1 LSALADIARGGA
13 PSYNARRRRPG
24 RGCVAAAEHSAV
36 MSASPHALPAPL
48 TPAADADRGG
58 AVGNARWEGEGPQ
71 WRLVL
76 AGDWHDANA
85 EIPKPPAGLPVA
97 AGTQLGFDSAALSH
111 WPPAFAAAL
120 WQVLAPLARGG
131 VAVDLSG
138 LPRGLQPLLTLSLPQ
153 AEAAQPQK
161 QNATADEAAPEAEWH
176 KTLVFIGDLL
186 GAVGRLLR
194 GRTAMRMSDW
204 LWQIEQTGPRSLPIV
219 LLVSTL
225 VGLIVAYMG
234 AEQLQRFGAQS
245 FIANLVTIGVVREI
259 AALVVGIVL
268 AGRVGA
274 AFAAQIGSMRA
285 GEEID
290 ALTTLGVDPVEHLVL
305 PRMLALLVTGPLL
318 TLCAG
323 VAGLG
328 VGGAIA
334 VFLYGV
340 PASAYLATTREA
352 LSGTD
357 LAIGLLKGSVYAVL
371 VALAGCRQGLNA
383 GRSAQAVGEATTA
396 AVVQAI
402 VWMVVAASLLT
413 VVFQRLG
420 L

>member
-1 LSALADIARGGA
+1 MA
-13 PSYNARRRRPG
+13 PTP
-24 RGCVAAAEHSAV
+24 
-36 MSASPHALPAPL
+36 SASLPPSGLAG
-48 TPAADADRGG
+48 ADQT
-58 AVGNARWEGEGPQ
+58 RWEGTGRQ

-76 AGDWHDANA
+76 AGDWVD
-85 EIPKPPAGLPVA
+85 AGLPEPPSELPA
-97 AGTQLGFDSAALSH
+97 AEGTQIGFDTSTLSH
-111 WPPAFAAAL
+111 WQPPLAGAL
-120 WQVLAPLARGG
+120 WQRLAPLARAG
-131 VAVDLSG
+131 VRLDLSG
-138 LPRGLQPLLTLSLPQ
+138 LPRGLQPLLALSLPQ
-153 AEAAQPQK
+153 P
-161 QNATADEAAPEAEWH
+161 DAAPPHKPAEDEPTAEPEWR
-176 KTLVFIGDLL
+176 KTLVFIGTTLAAL
-186 GAVGRLLR
+186 GRLAR
-194 GRTAMRMSDW
+194 GRSAMRLSDW

-219 LLVSTL
+219 LLVSSL

-274 AFAAQIGSMRA
+274 AFAAQLGSMRA
-285 GEEID
+285 GEEVD

-323 VAGLG
+323 VAGLLVGWG
-328 VGGAIA
+328 VA
-334 VFLYGV
+334 VVLYDV
-340 PASAYLATTREA
+340 PPAAYLATTREA
-352 LSGTD
+352 LAGWD
-357 LAIGLLKGSVYAVL
+357 LFVGLLKGSVYAVL

-402 VWMVVAASLLT
+402 VWMVVAASALT
-413 VVFQRLG
+413 VIFQRLDI
-420 L
+420 

>member
-1 LSALADIARGGA
+1 MPVALPTAEPAALAPD
-13 PSYNARRRRPG
+13 
-24 RGCVAAAEHSAV
+24 AA
-36 MSASPHALPAPL
+36 
-48 TPAADADRGG
+48 
-58 AVGNARWEGEGPQ
+58 GNARWEGQGGR

-76 AGDWHDANA
+76 AGPWTA
-85 EIPKPPAGLPVA
+85 EAALPAPPAELPVQ
-97 AGTQLGFDSAALSH
+97 AGTTLAFDSAALSH
-111 WPPAFAAAL
+111 WQPGFAAAL
-120 WQVLAPLARGG
+120 WQALAPLARAG
-131 VAVDLSG
+131 VTLELDG
-138 LPRGLQPLLTLSLPQ
+138 LPRGLQPLLALSLPAPDGPPRRAAV
-153 AEAAQPQK
+153 AEPARH
-161 QNATADEAAPEAEWH
+161 EPEWR
-176 KTLVFIGDLL
+176 KTLAFV
-186 GAVGRLLR
+186 GAMLAAVARLAR
-194 GRTAMRMSDW
+194 GRSAMRLSDW

-323 VAGLG
+323 LAGLT
-328 VGGAIA
+328 VGGVVA
-334 VFLYGV
+334 VGLYDV
-340 PASAYLATTREA
+340 PAAAYVATTRESLA
-352 LSGTD
+352 GWD
-357 LAIGLLKGSVYAVL
+357 LFVGLLKGSVYGVL

-402 VWMVVAASLLT
+402 IWMVVAASTLT
-413 VVFQRLG
+413 VIFQRLG
-420 L
+420 V

>member
-1 LSALADIARGGA
+1 
-13 PSYNARRRRPG
+13 
-24 RGCVAAAEHSAV
+24 
-36 MSASPHALPAPL
+36 MSPAP
-48 TPAADADRGG
+48 PSDIPSGSPG
-58 AVGNARWEGEGPQ
+58 AGEARWEGEGQ
-71 WRLVL
+71 NWRLVL
-76 AGDWHDANA
+76 SGDWADAGL
-85 EIPKPPAGLPVA
+85 PKPPPELPVA
-97 AGTQLGFDSAALSH
+97 GDTQVGFDSTALSH
-111 WPPAFAAAL
+111 WQPPLAGAL
-120 WQVLAPLARGG
+120 WQLLAPLARGG
-131 VAVDLSG
+131 VQLDLAG
-138 LPRGLQPLLTLSLPQ
+138 LPRGLRPLLTLSLPQ
-153 AEAAQPQK
+153 P
-161 QNATADEAAPEAEWH
+161 DAAPQRSKQDDADATEADPEWR
-176 KTLVFIGDLL
+176 KTLVFIGDTLA
-186 GAVGRLLR
+186 AVGRLAR

-219 LLVSTL
+219 LLVSSL

-323 VAGLG
+323 IAGLLVGWG
-328 VGGAIA
+328 VA
-334 VFLYGV
+334 VVLYGV
-340 PASAYLATTREA
+340 PPAAYLATTRDA
-352 LSGTD
+352 LAGWD
-357 LAIGLLKGSVYAVL
+357 LFVGLLKGSVYAVL

-402 VWMVVAASLLT
+402 VWMVVAASALT
-413 VVFQRLG
+413 VIFQRLDI
-420 L
+420 

>member
-1 LSALADIARGGA
+1 MTTSLAAPATAHGSADGGA
-13 PSYNARRRRPG
+13 
-24 RGCVAAAEHSAV
+24 
-36 MSASPHALPAPL
+36 
-48 TPAADADRGG
+48 
-58 AVGNARWEGEGPQ
+58 AVGSARWDGTGAQ

-76 AGDWHDANA
+76 AGTWHDAPLPA
-85 EIPKPPAGLPVA
+85 PPGELPVSE
-97 AGTQLGFDSAALSH
+97 GTQVKFDTAALSH
-111 WPPAFAAAL
+111 WQPAFAAAL

-131 VAVDLSG
+131 VTLDLSG
-138 LPRGLQPLLTLSLPQ
+138 LPRALQPLLELSLPQ
-153 AEAAQPQK
+153 PARQKKTTAAAE
-161 QNATADEAAPEAEWH
+161 EAAPEPEWR
-176 KTLVFIGDLL
+176 KTLTFVGELL
-186 GAVGRLLR
+186 GALGRLAR
-194 GRTAMRMSDW
+194 GRSAMRMSDW
-204 LWQIEQTGPRSLPIV
+204 IWQVEQTGPRSLPIV
-219 LLVSTL
+219 LLVATL

-323 VAGLG
+323 AAGLA
-328 VGGAIA
+328 VGGAVA
-334 VFLYGV
+334 VGLYDV
-340 PASAYLATTREA
+340 PPMAYIATTRESLA
-352 LSGTD
+352 GWD
-357 LAIGLLKGSVYAVL
+357 LFVGLLKGSVYGAL

-396 AVVQAI
+396 AVVQSI
-402 VWMVVAASLLT
+402 IWMVIAASTLT
-413 VVFQRLG
+413 VIFQRLG
-420 L
+420 V

>member
-1 LSALADIARGGA
+1 
-13 PSYNARRRRPG
+13 
-24 RGCVAAAEHSAV
+24 
-36 MSASPHALPAPL
+36 MSHALPAPL
-48 TPAADADRGG
+48 NLPTDAPGG
-58 AVGNARWEGEGPQ
+58 EVAHARWDGDGKQ

-76 AGDWHDANA
+76 AGDWQRGD
-85 EIPKPPAGLPVA
+85 IPAPPAGLPRD
-97 AGTQLGFDSAALSH
+97 AGTRLDFDCSGLTH
-111 WPPAFAAAL
+111 WQPGFAATL
-120 WQVLAPLARGG
+120 WQALAPLARSG
-131 VAVDLSG
+131 VTLDLAG
-138 LPRGLQPLLTLSLPQ
+138 LPRGLQPLLGLSLPPAGQ
-153 AEAAQPQK
+153 ARPKQATRESPAA
-161 QNATADEAAPEAEWH
+161 EPEWRR
-176 KTLVFIGDLL
+176 TLVFVGELL
-186 GAVGRLLR
+186 GALGRLAR
-194 GRTAMRMSDW
+194 GRSAMRLSDW
-204 LWQIEQTGPRSLPIV
+204 LWQVEQTGPRSLPIV

-234 AEQLQRFGAQS
+234 AAQLQRFGAQS
-245 FIANLVTIGVVREI
+245 FIADLVTISVVREI

-323 VAGLG
+323 LAGLA
-328 VGGAIA
+328 VGGAVA
-334 VFLYGV
+334 VVLYDV
-340 PASAYLATTREA
+340 PAAAYLATTREA
-352 LSGTD
+352 LTGND
-357 LAIGLLKGSVYAVL
+357 LFVGLVKGSAYAVL

-402 VWMVVAASLLT
+402 VWMVVAASVLT
-413 VVFQRLG
+413 VIFQRLDI
-420 L
+420 

>member
-1 LSALADIARGGA
+1 MSHAISPPLPPSGA
-13 PSYNARRRRPG
+13 AG
-24 RGCVAAAEHSAV
+24 TGE
-36 MSASPHALPAPL
+36 
-48 TPAADADRGG
+48 
-58 AVGNARWEGEGPQ
+58 ARWEGRGQ
-71 WRLVL
+71 AWRLLLSGDLTGAELARPPAELTVAQGTTLAFDSSALSYWQPPL
-76 AGDWHDANA
+76 AG
-85 EIPKPPAGLPVA
+85 
-97 AGTQLGFDSAALSH
+97 
-111 WPPAFAAAL
+111 AL
-120 WQVLAPLARGG
+120 WQLLAPLARGG
-131 VAVDLSG
+131 VHLDLAG
-138 LPRGLQPLLTLSLPQ
+138 LPRGLQPLLSLSLPQ
-153 AEAAQPQK
+153 PEQPGKRAAVD
-161 QNATADEAAPEAEWH
+161 DEPAPEPEWR
-176 KTLVFIGDLL
+176 KTLVFIGDMLA
-186 GAVGRLLR
+186 AVGRLAR
-194 GRTAMRMSDW
+194 GRSAMRLSDW

-219 LLVSTL
+219 LLVSSL

-323 VAGLG
+323 VAGLL
-328 VGGAIA
+328 VGGGVA
-334 VFLYGV
+334 VFLYDV
-340 PASAYLATTREA
+340 PPAAYLATTREA
-352 LSGTD
+352 LAGGD
-357 LAIGLLKGSVYAVL
+357 LFVGLLKGSVYAVL

-402 VWMVVAASLLT
+402 VWMVIAASTLT
-413 VVFQRLG
+413 VIFQRLDI
-420 L
+420 

>member
-1 LSALADIARGGA
+1 
-13 PSYNARRRRPG
+13 
-24 RGCVAAAEHSAV
+24 
-36 MSASPHALPAPL
+36 MSHALPAPP
-48 TPAADADRGG
+48 TPAAPHDRGG
-58 AVGNARWEGEGPQ
+58 AVSSARWEGEGTQ

-76 AGDWHDANA
+76 AGDWPGGTAL
-85 EIPKPPAGLPVA
+85 PKPPPGLLA
-97 AGTQLGFDSAALSH
+97 QEGTHLGFDTSALAH
-111 WPPAFAAAL
+111 WQPPFAATL
-120 WQVLAPLARGG
+120 WQALAPLARAG
-131 VAVDLSG
+131 VALNLSG
-138 LPRGLQPLLTLSLPQ
+138 LPRGLPPLLQLSLPLTQ
-153 AEAAQPQK
+153 AAARPPAAAEAA
-161 QNATADEAAPEAEWH
+161 APEPEWR

-186 GAVGRLLR
+186 GALGRLAR
-194 GRTAMRMSDW
+194 GRSAMRLSDW

-219 LLVSTL
+219 LLVSSL

-323 VAGLG
+323 AAGLA
-328 VGGAIA
+328 VGWVVA
-334 VFLYGV
+334 VGLYDV
-340 PASAYLATTREA
+340 PPMAYLATTRESLA
-352 LSGTD
+352 GWD
-357 LAIGLLKGSVYAVL
+357 LFVGLLKGSVYAVL

-402 VWMVVAASLLT
+402 VWMVVAASTLT
-413 VVFQRLG
+413 VIFQRLDV
-420 L
+420 

>member
-1 LSALADIARGGA
+1 
-13 PSYNARRRRPG
+13 
-24 RGCVAAAEHSAV
+24 
-36 MSASPHALPAPL
+36 MSHALPAPL
-48 TPAADADRGG
+48 APSADAGR
-58 AVGNARWEGEGPQ
+58 AEAHANARWEGEGRR

-76 AGDWHDANA
+76 VGDWNRPDI
-85 EIPKPPAGLPVA
+85 EIPKPPAALAVEE
-97 AGTQLGFDSAALSH
+97 GTALAFDSAALAH
-111 WPPAFAAAL
+111 WQPPLAAAL

-131 VAVDLSG
+131 VTLDLEG
-138 LPRGLQPLLTLSLPQ
+138 LPKALQPLLALSLPQ
-153 AEAAQPQK
+153 PDAAPKQPAEAE
-161 QNATADEAAPEAEWH
+161 TDSAPEPEWH
-176 KTLVFIGDLL
+176 KTLVFVGDLL
-186 GAVGRLLR
+186 GALGRLAR
-194 GRTAMRMSDW
+194 GRTAMRRSDW

-245 FIANLVTIGVVREI
+245 FIANLVTIGEVREI

-323 VAGLG
+323 AAGLA
-328 VGGAIA
+328 VGWA
-334 VFLYGV
+334 VAVLLYDV
-340 PASAYLATTREA
+340 PAAAYLSTTREA
-352 LSGTD
+352 LEGTD

-402 VWMVVAASLLT
+402 VWMVVAASALT
-413 VVFQRLG
+413 VIFQRLDV
-420 L
+420 

>member
-1 LSALADIARGGA
+1 MPQTLPFTSAA
-13 PSYNARRRRPG
+13 PPAT
-24 RGCVAAAEHSAV
+24 AAATS
-36 MSASPHALPAPL
+36 
-48 TPAADADRGG
+48 R
-58 AVGNARWEGEGPQ
+58 ARWEGEGRQ

-76 AGDWHDANA
+76 AGDWAGEGDSLPA
-85 EIPKPPAGLPVA
+85 PPAALTVA
-97 AGTQLGFDSAALSH
+97 PGTQVALDTSGLSH
-111 WPPAFAAAL
+111 WRPPFAALL
-120 WQVLAPLARGG
+120 WQALAPLARGG
-131 VAVDLSG
+131 VALELSG
-138 LPRGLQPLLTLSLPQ
+138 LPAALRPLLALSLP
-153 AEAAQPQK
+153 PS
-161 QNATADEAAPEAEWH
+161 TAAPASAPAKAVAAPAAASPTAVPEWRR
-176 KTLVFIGDLL
+176 TIEFVGDLL
-186 GAVGRLLR
+186 AALGRLLR
-194 GRTAMRMSDW
+194 GRTAMRRSDW

-219 LLVSTL
+219 LLVSAL

-234 AEQLQRFGAQS
+234 AQQLQRFGAQS

-318 TLCAG
+318 TLCAA

-328 VGGAIA
+328 VGLA
-334 VFLYGV
+334 VAVGLYDV
-340 PASAYLATTREA
+340 PPMAYLATTREA
-352 LSGTD
+352 LAGWD
-357 LAIGLLKGSVYAVL
+357 LAVGLIKGSVYAVL

-413 VVFQRLG
+413 VIFQRLG

>member
-1 LSALADIARGGA
+1 MPA
-13 PSYNARRRRPG
+13 
-24 RGCVAAAEHSAV
+24 
-36 MSASPHALPAPL
+36 ALPAAP
-48 TPAADADRGG
+48 PAALAPAAEAGG
-58 AVGNARWEGEGPQ
+58 ALGNARWEGEGPR

-76 AGDWHDANA
+76 AGHGVA
-85 EIPKPPAGLPVA
+85 EAALPAPPAELPA
-97 AGTQLGFDSAALSH
+97 QAGTTLAFDSAALSH
-111 WPPAFAAAL
+111 WQPGFAAAL
-120 WQVLAPLARGG
+120 WQALAPLARAG
-131 VAVDLSG
+131 VTLDLDG
-138 LPRGLQPLLTLSLPQ
+138 LPRGLQPLLALSLP
-153 AEAAQPQK
+153 APDAPARRAAPTE
-161 QNATADEAAPEAEWH
+161 ATAPEPEWR
-176 KTLVFIGDLL
+176 KTLAFV
-186 GAVGRLLR
+186 GAMLAALGRLAR
-194 GRTAMRMSDW
+194 GRSAMRLSDW

-323 VAGLG
+323 VAGLT
-328 VGGAIA
+328 VGGVVA
-334 VFLYGV
+334 VGLYDV
-340 PASAYLATTREA
+340 PAAAYVATTREA
-352 LSGTD
+352 MSGWD
-357 LAIGLLKGSVYAVL
+357 LFVGLLKGSVYGVL

-402 VWMVVAASLLT
+402 IWMVVAASTLT
-413 VVFQRLG
+413 VIFQRLG
-420 L
+420 V

>member
-1 LSALADIARGGA
+1 
-13 PSYNARRRRPG
+13 
-24 RGCVAAAEHSAV
+24 
-36 MSASPHALPAPL
+36 MSHALHVPL
-48 TPAADADRGG
+48 TPPDDAGPAAA
-58 AVGNARWEGEGPQ
+58 ASSARWEGEGGQ

-76 AGDWHDANA
+76 AGDWSGAAA
-85 EIPKPPAGLPVA
+85 EIPPAPEALRAGQGLR
-97 AGTQLGFDSAALSH
+97 LDFDTTALSH
-111 WPPAFAAAL
+111 WQPPFAAML
-120 WQVLAPLARGG
+120 WQALAPLARAG
-131 VAVDLSG
+131 AELDLAG
-138 LPRGLQPLLTLSLPQ
+138 LPRGLQPLLGLSLPEADAPPRRPRE
-153 AEAAQPQK
+153 AEA
-161 QNATADEAAPEAEWH
+161 DAPAEPEWR
-176 KTLVFIGDLL
+176 KTLVFIGQLL
-186 GAVGRLLR
+186 AALGRLAR
-194 GRTAMRMSDW
+194 GRTAMRRSDW

-234 AEQLQRFGAQS
+234 AEQLQRFAAES

-323 VAGLG
+323 LAGLA
-328 VGGAIA
+328 VGCA
-334 VFLYGV
+334 VAVLLYDV
-340 PASAYLATTREA
+340 PALAYLSTTRGA
-352 LSGTD
+352 LQGPD
-357 LAIGLLKGSVYAVL
+357 IAIGLLKGSVYAVL

-402 VWMVVAASLLT
+402 VWMVVAASTLT
-413 VVFQRLG
+413 VIFQRLG
-420 L
+420 V

>member
-1 LSALADIARGGA
+1 MSHALSPPL
-13 PSYNARRRRPG
+13 
-24 RGCVAAAEHSAV
+24 
-36 MSASPHALPAPL
+36 ASPGNAPR
-48 TPAADADRGG
+48 AAGE
-58 AVGNARWEGEGPQ
+58 ARWEGEGSQ

-76 AGDWHDANA
+76 AGDWADDAL
-85 EIPKPPAGLPVA
+85 PKPPTELPVA
-97 AGTQLGFDSAALSH
+97 EGTQLRFDSSALQQ
-111 WPPAFAAAL
+111 WQPPLAGAL
-120 WQVLAPLARGG
+120 WQLLAPLARGG
-131 VAVDLSG
+131 VQLDLAG
-138 LPRGLQPLLTLSLPQ
+138 LPRGLQPLLALSLPKP
-153 AEAAQPQK
+153 AAAQKKKP
-161 QNATADEAAPEAEWH
+161 ADDDAQAPDPEWR
-176 KTLVFIGDLL
+176 KTLAFIGDTLA
-186 GAVGRLLR
+186 AVGRLAR

-219 LLVSTL
+219 VLVSSL

-323 VAGLG
+323 VAGLAVGWG
-328 VGGAIA
+328 VA
-334 VFLYGV
+334 VFLYDV
-340 PASAYLATTREA
+340 PSAAYLTTTREA
-352 LSGTD
+352 LAGWD
-357 LAIGLLKGSVYAVL
+357 LFVGLLKGSVYAVL

-413 VVFQRLG
+413 VIFQRLDV
-420 L
+420 

>member
-1 LSALADIARGGA
+1 MCS
-13 PSYNARRRRPG
+13 S
-24 RGCVAAAEHSAV
+24 
-36 MSASPHALPAPL
+36 
-48 TPAADADRGG
+48 
-58 AVGNARWEGEGPQ
+58 
-71 WRLVL
+71 
-76 AGDWHDANA
+76 
-85 EIPKPPAGLPVA
+85 
-97 AGTQLGFDSAALSH
+97 
-111 WPPAFAAAL
+111 
-120 WQVLAPLARGG
+120 
-131 VAVDLSG
+131 DLHI
-138 LPRGLQPLLTLSLPQ
+138 
-153 AEAAQPQK
+153 
-161 QNATADEAAPEAEWH
+161 D
-176 KTLVFIGDLL
+176 
-186 GAVGRLLR
+186 
-194 GRTAMRMSDW
+194 
-204 LWQIEQTGPRSLPIV
+204 QTGPRSLPIV

-323 VAGLG
+323 LAGLG
-328 VGGAIA
+328 VGCA
-334 VFLYGV
+334 VAVGLYDV
-340 PASAYLATTREA
+340 PVAAYLATTRDA
-352 LSGTD
+352 LEGAD
-357 LAIGLLKGSVYAVL
+357 IGIGLLKGSIYAVL

-396 AVVQAI
+396 AVVQSI
-402 VWMVVAASLLT
+402 VWMVVAASTLT
-413 VVFQRLG
+413 VIFQRLG
-420 L
+420 I

>member
-1 LSALADIARGGA
+1 
-13 PSYNARRRRPG
+13 
-24 RGCVAAAEHSAV
+24 
-36 MSASPHALPAPL
+36 MSHALPAPL
-48 TPAADADRGG
+48 TAPAAAGSTAATG
-58 AVGNARWEGEGPQ
+58 HARWEGEGPQ

-76 AGDWHDANA
+76 SGAWTAQA
-85 EIPKPPAGLPVA
+85 ELPPPPAELPVA
-97 AGTQLGFDSAALSH
+97 DGAQLRFDTSALSQ
-111 WPPAFAAAL
+111 WQPAFAASL
-120 WQVLAPLARGG
+120 WQALAPLARGG
-131 VAVDLSG
+131 VALDLAG
-138 LPRGLQPLLTLSLPQ
+138 LPSGLQPLLALSLPQ
-153 AEAAQPQK
+153 PEAPRK
-161 QNATADEAAPEAEWH
+161 QAAAVDEAAPEPEWR
-176 KTLVFIGDLL
+176 KTLVFVGEMLAAL
-186 GAVGRLLR
+186 GRLAR
-194 GRTAMRMSDW
+194 GRSAMRLSDW

-285 GEEID
+285 GEEVD

-323 VAGLG
+323 LAGLA
-328 VGGAIA
+328 VGWA
-334 VFLYGV
+334 VAVGLYDV
-340 PASAYLATTREA
+340 PAMAYLATTREA
-352 LSGTD
+352 LQGTD
-357 LAIGLLKGSVYAVL
+357 LFVGLLKGSVYAVL

-402 VWMVVAASLLT
+402 VWMVVAASVLT
-413 VVFQRLG
+413 VIFQRLEV
-420 L
+420 

>member
-1 LSALADIARGGA
+1 MSLLS
-13 PSYNARRRRPG
+13 
-24 RGCVAAAEHSAV
+24 
-36 MSASPHALPAPL
+36 PAPPPD
-48 TPAADADRGG
+48 TPSGKPG
-58 AVGNARWEGEGPQ
+58 AGDARWEGEGQQ

-76 AGDWHDANA
+76 CGDWTEAGL
-85 EIPKPPAGLPVA
+85 PKPPVELPVSEH
-97 AGTQLGFDSAALSH
+97 TQVGFDSTALSH
-111 WPPAFAAAL
+111 WQPPLAGAL
-120 WQVLAPLARGG
+120 WQLLAPLARGG
-131 VAVDLSG
+131 VRLDLAG
-138 LPRGLQPLLTLSLPQ
+138 LPRGLQPLLTLSLPR
-153 AEAAQPQK
+153 
-161 QNATADEAAPEAEWH
+161 ADAAPRQKKQDADDEPDVDPEWR
-176 KTLVFIGDLL
+176 KTLAFIGDTLA
-186 GAVGRLLR
+186 AVGRLAR

-219 LLVSTL
+219 LLVSSL

-305 PRMLALLVTGPLL
+305 PRMLALLVSGPLL

-323 VAGLG
+323 IAGLLVGWG
-328 VGGAIA
+328 VA
-334 VFLYGV
+334 VVLYDV
-340 PASAYLATTREA
+340 PPAAYLATTRDA
-352 LSGTD
+352 LAGWD
-357 LAIGLLKGSVYAVL
+357 LFVGLLKGSVYAVL

-383 GRSAQAVGEATTA
+383 GRSAQAVGESTTA

-402 VWMVVAASLLT
+402 VWMVVAASTLT
-413 VVFQRLG
+413 VIFQRLDI
-420 L
+420 

>member
-1 LSALADIARGGA
+1 MSSTPTASLPPPAGA
-13 PSYNARRRRPG
+13 ERTTTG
-24 RGCVAAAEHSAV
+24 E
-36 MSASPHALPAPL
+36 
-48 TPAADADRGG
+48 
-58 AVGNARWEGEGPQ
+58 ARWEGQGSQ
-71 WRLVL
+71 WRVVL
-76 AGDWHDANA
+76 TGDGSAVSL
-85 EIPKPPAGLPVA
+85 PKPPAELPVA
-97 AGTQLGFDSAALSH
+97 EGTQLGFDSSALSH
-111 WPPAFAAAL
+111 WQPPLAGAL
-120 WQVLAPLARGG
+120 WQLLAPLARGG
-131 VAVDLSG
+131 VQLDLAG
-138 LPRGLQPLLTLSLPQ
+138 LPRGLQPLLALSLPQ
-153 AEAAQPQK
+153 GQAQKKKAEAK
-161 QNATADEAAPEAEWH
+161 DEEEVLEPEWR
-176 KTLVFIGDLL
+176 KTLVFIGDML
-186 GAVGRLLR
+186 GAVGRLAR
-194 GRTAMRMSDW
+194 GKSAMRMSDW

-219 LLVSTL
+219 LLVSSL

-323 VAGLG
+323 LAGLA
-328 VGGAIA
+328 VGCA
-334 VFLYGV
+334 VAVVLYDV
-340 PASAYLATTREA
+340 PPMAYLTTTREA
-352 LSGTD
+352 LSGWD
-357 LAIGLLKGSVYAVL
+357 LFVGLLKGSVYAVL

-402 VWMVVAASLLT
+402 VWMVVAASTLT
-413 VVFQRLG
+413 VIFQRLDV
-420 L
+420 

>member
-1 LSALADIARGGA
+1 
-13 PSYNARRRRPG
+13 
-24 RGCVAAAEHSAV
+24 
-36 MSASPHALPAPL
+36 MSHALPALP
-48 TPAADADRGG
+48 TSNPDRG
-58 AVGNARWEGEGPQ
+58 AATPARWEGEGRQ

-76 AGDWHDANA
+76 GSDWAA
-85 EIPKPPAGLPVA
+85 ELPRPPAGLSIA
-97 AGTQLGFDSAALSH
+97 EGTRLAFDSTALSH
-111 WPPAFAAAL
+111 WQPPLAAAL
-120 WQVLAPLARGG
+120 WQTLAPLARGG
-131 VAVDLSG
+131 VTLDLTG
-138 LPRGLQPLLTLSLPQ
+138 LPRGLQSLLNLPPPDGK
-153 AEAAQPQK
+153 AKPAP
-161 QNATADEAAPEAEWH
+161 ADDDPPEAEWH
-176 KTLVFIGDLL
+176 KTLVFVGDLL
-186 GAVGRLLR
+186 AALGRLAR
-194 GRTAMRMSDW
+194 GRSAMRLSDW

-219 LLVSTL
+219 GLVSAL

-234 AEQLQRFGAQS
+234 AQQLQRFGAQS
-245 FIANLVTIGVVREI
+245 FIANLVTVGVVREI

-323 VAGLG
+323 VAGLA
-328 VGGAIA
+328 VGWA
-334 VFLYGV
+334 VAVGLYDV
-340 PASAYLATTREA
+340 PAMAYLASTREA
-352 LSGTD
+352 LSGWD
-357 LAIGLLKGSVYAVL
+357 LAVGLLKGSVYAVL

-413 VVFQRLG
+413 VIFQRLG
-420 L
+420 I

>member
-1 LSALADIARGGA
+1 
-13 PSYNARRRRPG
+13 
-24 RGCVAAAEHSAV
+24 VAE
-36 MSASPHALPAPL
+36 
-48 TPAADADRGG
+48 
-58 AVGNARWEGEGPQ
+58 
-71 WRLVL
+71 
-76 AGDWHDANA
+76 
-85 EIPKPPAGLPVA
+85 
-97 AGTQLGFDSAALSH
+97 GTQLGFDSTALSH
-111 WPPAFAAAL
+111 WQPPLAGAL
-120 WQVLAPLARGG
+120 WQRLAPLARGG
-131 VAVDLSG
+131 VALDLSG
-138 LPRGLQPLLTLSLPQ
+138 LPRGLQPLLSLSLPRQ
-153 AEAAQPQK
+153 AADKPTRAEGG
-161 QNATADEAAPEAEWH
+161 DEAAPEPEWR
-176 KTLVFIGDLL
+176 KTLVFIGDML
-186 GAVGRLLR
+186 GAVGRLAR
-194 GRTAMRMSDW
+194 GKSAMRMSDW

-219 LLVSTL
+219 LLVSSL

-323 VAGLG
+323 AAGLAVGCG
-328 VGGAIA
+328 VA
-334 VFLYGV
+334 VVLYDV
-340 PASAYLATTREA
+340 PAAAYLATTREA
-352 LSGTD
+352 LEGWD
-357 LAIGLLKGSVYAVL
+357 LFVGLLKGSVYAVL

-402 VWMVVAASLLT
+402 VWMVVAASALT
-413 VVFQRLG
+413 VIFQRLG
-420 L
+420 V

>member
-1 LSALADIARGGA
+1 
-13 PSYNARRRRPG
+13 
-24 RGCVAAAEHSAV
+24 
-36 MSASPHALPAPL
+36 MSHVLPAPPIPP
-48 TPAADADRGG
+48 PASAGGG
-58 AVGNARWEGEGPQ
+58 AVANARWVGQGRQ

-76 AGDWHDANA
+76 AGDWHAADAQL
-85 EIPKPPAGLPVA
+85 PQPPAELPVA
-97 AGTQLGFDSAALSH
+97 AGTQLGFDSSALSH
-111 WPPAFAAAL
+111 WQPPFAGLL
-120 WQVLAPLARGG
+120 WQALAPLARGG
-131 VAVDLSG
+131 VQLDLGG
-138 LPRGLQPLLTLSLPQ
+138 LPRGLQPLLALSLPQ
-153 AEAAQPQK
+153 LEGAKPA
-161 QNATADEAAPEAEWH
+161 AAPANDDAPEPEWH

-186 GAVGRLLR
+186 GALGRLAR
-194 GRTAMRMSDW
+194 GKSAMRLSDW
-204 LWQIEQTGPRSLPIV
+204 LWQIEQTGPGSLPIV

-323 VAGLG
+323 VAGLA
-328 VGGAIA
+328 VGGAVA
-334 VFLYGV
+334 VGLYDV
-340 PASAYLATTREA
+340 PARAYLTTTREA
-352 LSGTD
+352 LAAWD
-357 LAIGLLKGSVYAVL
+357 LFAGLLKGSVYAVL

-402 VWMVVAASLLT
+402 VWMVVAASALT
-413 VVFQRLG
+413 VIFQRLG
-420 L
+420 I